1 MSQIEKMTREEF
13 EKHFGLSP
21 EKCKELMERVKEIIN
36 NEVHEVIA
44 HADFYMDPV
53 NYCGEDYLKERYGDD
68 VLDKDNED
76 DDGYIKLY
84 EYGRQ
89 HSAVSTF
96 MNLISWHTTHGGH
109 TSAIRACDLM
119 GLEWEADK

>member
-1 MSQIEKMTREEF
+1 M
-13 EKHFGLSP
+13 
-21 EKCKELMERVKEIIN
+21 IN
-36 NEVHEVIA
+36 AEVREVIA
-44 HADFYMDPV
+44 HADFYINPLD
-53 NYCGEDYLKERYGDD
+53 YCDEEYLKHHMGED
-68 VLDKDNED
+68 VLEKDSED
-76 DDGYIKLY
+76 DDGYINLY

-96 MNLISWHTTHGGH
+96 MKLISWHTTHGGH